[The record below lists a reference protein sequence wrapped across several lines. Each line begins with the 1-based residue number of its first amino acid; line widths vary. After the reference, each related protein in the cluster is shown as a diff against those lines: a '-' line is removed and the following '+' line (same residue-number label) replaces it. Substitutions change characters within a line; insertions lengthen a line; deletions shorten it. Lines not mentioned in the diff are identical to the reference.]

1 VRSRA
6 DADRAASILEGD
18 ELVSYLAEAD
28 HIKPIDVFASGLNL
42 KALS

>member
-6 DADRAASILEGD
+6 DADRTAGIEGD
-18 ELVSYLAEAD
+18 QQVSYLAEAD
-28 HIKPIDVFASGLNL
+28 HTKPIDVFASDLNL